1 MALRRVRTDPSE
13 GGDPVSRPGSSP
25 GSGLGSRPASIR
37 RVDDLDA
44 WRAIA
49 HTAGAAL
56 PGAEV
61 VKIVVDRRTD
71 PWEPHFLDTVR
82 FQHHVDFCRRLDP
95 RSNARFDEVMYRSP
109 DRPFVLLTM
118 TRLPRPEEE
127 GVDLWWLELWP
138 GDDLDAA
145 TMVETVGLLRAATF
159 LGPRLLVKGSS
170 DDQRQRFEPVLAP
183 LLDQGQ
189 VWRGQSY
196 QALTRGT
203 AYGRLRILRDG
214 PGLATEL
221 ASLTPFDVVVTE
233 SIPLD
238 IAAVSALVTAE
249 HQTPLAHV
257 AVLSAN
263 RGSPNCAVVGAHALP
278 EVVALEG
285 QWVQLSVERTSW
297 RIEPAREAVA
307 RAHVD
312 RRLAQMR
319 AGAPALRLSSGVRGL
334 VDLASRASRDVS
346 VVGAKSAALADL
358 RRDRRLRRL
367 VPPGVTVPLGVYADH
382 VRGDATCAALLGR
395 LHRADASVGSAGELL
410 AELRAAILAVPV
422 EPALVASVRAAASS
436 MAASSMEA
444 SSMEA
449 SSMEVGGDLILRS
462 SSNCEDLPGFNGAGL
477 ADSVRVAAP
486 VTDEA
491 VADALRRV
499 WASLWSDRGWAERAA
514 FGIDQAPAAMAVL
527 VQPVVPHTAHVVAIT
542 TNPVRPSA
550 LPAYLLNLLPSGA
563 LVTDADSANAEQL
576 LVFDD
581 DPACAEVLCL
591 AGGRDASLLPETLVG
606 QVRDVLKRVD
616 RRVQR
621 RSGGRAPAADVELLL
636 GPGGDFA
643 GAPLVLLQARP
654 WGTA

>member
-13 GGDPVSRPGSSP
+13 DGRPASGPGPDP
-25 GSGLGSRPASIR
+25 GSRPASIG

-44 WRAIA
+44 WGAIA

-127 GVDLWWLELWP
+127 GGDLWWLELWP

-145 TMVETVGLLRAATF
+145 TMVETVALLRAATF

-183 LLDQGQ
+183 LLDQGE

-238 IAAVSALVTAE
+238 IKAVSALVTAE

-285 QWVQLSVERTSW
+285 QWVQLSVERSAW
-297 RIEPAREAVA
+297 RIEPAREGVA

-358 RRDRRLRRL
+358 RRDRRLRRM
-367 VPPGVTVPLGVYADH
+367 VPPGVTVPLGVYVDH
-382 VRGDATCAALLGR
+382 VLGDATCAALLDR
-395 LHRADASVGSAGELL
+395 LHRADASGGSAGGLL

-422 EPALVASVRAAASS
+422 DPALVASVRAAA
-436 MAASSMEA
+436 A
-444 SSMEA
+444 SMEA

-514 FGIDQAPAAMAVL
+514 FGIHQAPAAMAVL

-563 LVTDADSANAEQL
+563 LVTDADSASAEQL